1 MPARTDLTTTTV
13 SPTSIKPPE
22 QPKNLPVKDQL
33 NLQPAQSPKK
43 NIDEN
48 TPADKEKD
56 IDKEKDRKI
65 DEKSEKPKNINE
77 NAETQKQSGDDIK
90 NEKERSSG
98 NNENVINPVA
108 KDFSPVDKNS
118 GLSPVDKS
126 PVPNDISSVDKS
138 PVPNDISPVDKNP
151 LQNKSPVE
159 NTEGVK
165 KRDIKIKAQKRRM
178 NQEAR
183 NV

>member
-13 SPTSIKPPE
+13 APTSIKPPE

-33 NLQPAQSPKK
+33 NPQPAKSTQKK
-43 NIDEN
+43 IDEN
-48 TPADKEKD
+48 SPTAKEKD

-77 NAETQKQSGDDIK
+77 NAETQKQSGGDIK
-90 NEKERSSG
+90 NEKERSSDK
-98 NNENVINPVA
+98 NKDVINPA
-108 KDFSPVDKNS
+108 ENEINPVM
-118 GLSPVDKS
+118 
-126 PVPNDISSVDKS
+126 
-138 PVPNDISPVDKNP
+138 DKNP
-151 LQNKSPVE
+151 GQNEMSPVMDKNPGQNKSPVD

-165 KRDIKIKAQKRRM
+165 KRDIKIKARKRRM